1 MFWLSALL
9 AVVLGVLLAVQVGVN
24 ARLRYHVG
32 DAAIAGLISA
42 AVAALSLLVYLL
54 AARRSWPDPAEALRA
69 PWWVWTGGIIGGLYI
84 SLTLPLVTRLGAALL
99 LALLVVG
106 QLLAALV
113 LDHFGALN
121 LPRHAVNPWRILGV
135 AFLIVGVVLIR
146 RS

>member
-9 AVVLGVLLAVQVGVN
+9 AVVLGALLAFQVGVN
-24 ARLRYHVG
+24 ARLRHHVG
-32 DAAIAGLISA
+32 DPAIAGLISA
-42 AVAALSLLVYLL
+42 AVAALALLVFLF
-54 AARRSWPDPAEALRA
+54 ASRRSWPDPAEVIKA

-106 QLLAALV
+106 QMLAALV

-121 LPRHAVNPWRILGV
+121 LPQHAVNPWRILGV
-135 AFLIVGVVLIR
+135 AFLVVGVVLIR
-146 RS
+146 RF

>member
-9 AVVLGVLLAVQVGVN
+9 TVVLGALLAVQVGVN
-24 ARLRYHVG
+24 ARLRHHVG
-32 DAAIAGLISA
+32 DSAIAGLVSA
-42 AVAALSLLVYLL
+42 SVAALTLLIYL
-54 AARRSWPDPAEALRA
+54 AVARRSWPDPAEALKA

-84 SLTLPLVTRLGAALL
+84 SVSLPLVTRLGAALL

-106 QLLAALV
+106 QMLAALV

-121 LPRHAVNPWRILGV
+121 LPQHAVNPWRILGV

-146 RS
+146 RF